1 MIFFLYTILALFTFM
16 FFLMLFL
23 PLSFLSIAIMT
34 LINAPVQLFYLLAH
48 PEVRKNHAL
57 EHATIHV
64 LEELVPV
71 KLSGVSNPNG
81 FVIQGVSDPYLVL
94 QAAHEA
100 KRRLLSGEKD
110 LAVHPRCGTTSVVT
124 GLVFAI
130 LFIVFSILFGLF
142 SFVNLLLSLVLG
154 AILGSVLSPW
164 VQRYVTTDW
173 RVHDV
178 EIENAELIIRG
189 WSVHGVFVH
198 TRKGDIKWSIR

>member
-23 PLSFLSIAIMT
+23 PLSFLGVAIMT
-34 LINAPVQLFYLLAH
+34 LINAPVQLFYLLTH

-81 FVIQGVSDPYLVL
+81 FIIQGVSDPYLVL

-124 GLVFAI
+124 G
-130 LFIVFSILFGLF
+130 FSICNIVHRVFHSLW
-142 SFVNLLLSLVLG
+142 LVL
-154 AILGSVLSPW
+154 ILSIFYFHVVLW
-164 VQRYVTTDW
+164 CN
-173 RVHDV
+173 
-178 EIENAELIIRG
+178 IG
-189 WSVHGVFVH
+189 
-198 TRKGDIKWSIR
+198 

>member
-23 PLSFLSIAIMT
+23 PLSFLGVAIMT
-34 LINAPVQLFYLLAH
+34 LINAPVQLFYLLTH

-64 LEELVPV
+64 LEEIVPV

-110 LAVHPRCGTTSVVT
+110 LAVHPRCGYHDGGYGIS
-124 GLVFAI
+124 I
-130 LFIVFSILFGLF
+130 CNIVHSSCF
-142 SFVNLLLSLVLG
+142 
-154 AILGSVLSPW
+154 P
-164 VQRYVTTDW
+164 
-173 RVHDV
+173 
-178 EIENAELIIRG
+178 
-189 WSVHGVFVH
+189 
-198 TRKGDIKWSIR
+198 